1 MSSTP
6 SKERPPLKRPTP
18 RKRPAS
24 TPKFKTPPSSAKRR
38 RLLEPASTLISKLR
52 YQPLIMV
59 FIDDSLCDKILS
71 IDPDELI
78 VVLSRQTFKMSVS
91 VLQEVVGYLFTHY
104 MRFERENE
112 ASNHSIK
119 LLHRLALIACKLL
132 ESRRVFARRKS
143 TFDTLVVD
151 GGAFKAELVHI
162 RDSHPPILRVTLSLK
177 KEEALLNIEKTCQ
190 IMQYQDPSSMDSG
203 DIQYVKKRMED
214 DMEKVVLTREK
225 RASEHQ
231 ASLSPPRRVTK
242 RLCIQTN
249 HPKDTRRVFHRIAQT
264 SVVKSILVRSEETG
278 AKASEDKIY
287 MLNKQLHEFKASIHS
302 TFNAA
307 STESMAFVSIVGRFD
322 SAVNGWIEQSL
333 NIKNLQL
340 FGRK

>member
-112 ASNHSIK
+112 ASNRSIK

-143 TFDTLVVD
+143 TFDTLAVD
-151 GGAFKAELVHI
+151 GGVYKAELVPI
-162 RDSHPPILRVTLSLK
+162 RHSYPPILRVTLSLK
-177 KEEALLNIEKTCQ
+177 NEEALLNIEKA
-190 IMQYQDPSSMDSG
+190 YSSVRND
-203 DIQYVKKRMED
+203 DLED
-214 DMEKVVLTREK
+214 AVQNVVLTRGK

-231 ASLSPPRRVTK
+231 AIAGAVTAKTSDKKTLHSNNLSKGLTK
-242 RLCIQTN
+242 STPC
-249 HPKDTRRVFHRIAQT
+249 IAQT

>member
-24 TPKFKTPPSSAKRR
+24 NPKFKTPPSSAKRR

-119 LLHRLALIACKLL
+119 LLHRLACIACKLL

-214 DMEKVVLTREK
+214 EMEKVVLTREK

-231 ASLSPPRRVTK
+231 AVTAK
-242 RLCIQTN
+242 TSDKTTLYSNKPSKGHTN
-249 HPKDTRRVFHRIAQT
+249 SIPRIAQT

>member
-1 MSSTP
+1 
-6 SKERPPLKRPTP
+6 
-18 RKRPAS
+18 
-24 TPKFKTPPSSAKRR
+24 
-38 RLLEPASTLISKLR
+38 
-52 YQPLIMV
+52 MV

-112 ASNHSIK
+112 TSNHSIK

-214 DMEKVVLTREK
+214 EMEKVVLTRGK

-231 ASLSPPRRVTK
+231 AIAGAVTAKTSDKKTLHSNNLSKGHTK
-242 RLCIQTN
+242 STPC
-249 HPKDTRRVFHRIAQT
+249 IAQT

>member
-1 MSSTP
+1 
-6 SKERPPLKRPTP
+6 
-18 RKRPAS
+18 
-24 TPKFKTPPSSAKRR
+24 
-38 RLLEPASTLISKLR
+38 
-52 YQPLIMV
+52 MV

-119 LLHRLALIACKLL
+119 LLHRLACIACKLL

-214 DMEKVVLTREK
+214 EMEKVVLTRGK

-231 ASLSPPRRVTK
+231 AIAGAITAKTSDKKTLHSNNLSKGLTK
-242 RLCIQTN
+242 STPC
-249 HPKDTRRVFHRIAQT
+249 IAQT